1 MTETPLGTIIDM
13 LLVVIV
19 MFLFPVI
26 WMAQK
31 SDYLVNTQAQNA
43 TNEFITNVCER
54 GYLDEEMYKAFM
66 TNLSA
71 GGTVYSVDMEH
82 RQTVF
87 EPEYAAGAFT
97 GNVMEYEKEQFT
109 DTILETIYDKGAYL
123 LDKGDTFKVTI
134 TLAGE
139 GLAQTFTMSLLG
151 AKTSGYYSNSMMVT
165 GLSEDFYN
173 EYLAR

>member
-1 MTETPLGTIIDM
+1 MTDSSLGTIIDM
-13 LLVVIV
+13 LLVVVV

-71 GGTVYSVDMEH
+71 GGTVYKVDMEH

-87 EPEYAAGAFT
+87 EPEYEAGVFT
-97 GNVMEYEKEQFT
+97 GNVMEYEDEHFT
-109 DTILETIYDKGAYL
+109 DDILDALYDKGAYL
-123 LDKGDTFKVTI
+123 LDKGDTFTVTI
-134 TLAGE
+134 SLAGE
-139 GLAQTFTMSLLG
+139 GLAQSFTMSLIG
-151 AKTSGYYSNSMMVT
+151 AKNSGYFSNSMMVT
-165 GLSEDFYN
+165 GISQDFYE
-173 EYLAR
+173 EYLAD